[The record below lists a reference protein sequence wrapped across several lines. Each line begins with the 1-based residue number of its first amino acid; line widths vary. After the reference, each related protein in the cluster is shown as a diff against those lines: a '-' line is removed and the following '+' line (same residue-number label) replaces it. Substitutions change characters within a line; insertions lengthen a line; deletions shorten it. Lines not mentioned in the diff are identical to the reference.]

1 MGKNFSLK
9 NIYSFIKQ
17 VNYRYKKHNL
27 TAFAGQ
33 MAYFFVLSFF
43 PLLIFLI
50 SIVSKLKINYD
61 YAMEIFKRFI
71 PENISLMIADFI
83 GQTITTDGV
92 AVVSISGIL
101 MLYSASRA
109 VNALQRSIN
118 MSYDVTETRNF
129 FMVKL
134 MGMFYTLMFTLII
147 VLSLMVPTV
156 FQAIFNF
163 LNTIINVNIDEYWL
177 DLAHFLR
184 NILLLS
190 SFVVVILSIYAF
202 LPNKKMHLA
211 DILPG
216 ALFAIVGSVSTNFI
230 FSKIVGKLTD
240 YSILYGSLSAVIA
253 FMVWVYFLALII
265 ILGAEINA
273 ILYSKNI
280 ASIKFD
286 NQ

>member
-1 MGKNFSLK
+1 MSGKLPFKRIFGFVKLLN
-9 NIYSFIKQ
+9 Q
-17 VNYRYKKHNL
+17 RYKTHNL

-43 PLLIFLI
+43 PLLIFLL
-50 SIVSKLKINYD
+50 SIISKLKINYD
-61 YAMEIFKRFI
+61 YAMEIFERFI
-71 PENISLMIADFI
+71 PDNISLMIADFI
-83 GQTITTDGV
+83 SQTISTEGV
-92 AVVSISGIL
+92 AVLSISGVL

-118 MSYDVTETRNF
+118 MSYEVTETRNF

-156 FQAIFNF
+156 FQSVFQF
-163 LNTIINVNIDEYWL
+163 LNTMITIKIDSYWL

-184 NILLLS
+184 NILLMS
-190 SFVVVILSIYAF
+190 SFVIVILSIYAF

-216 ALFAIVGSVSTNFI
+216 AIFSIFGSISTNFV
-230 FSKIVGKLTD
+230 FSKIVGELTD

-253 FMVWVYFLALII
+253 FMVWVYFLSLII
-265 ILGAEINA
+265 IIGAEINA
-273 ILYSKNI
+273 IHYLKV
-280 ASIKFD
+280 K
-286 NQ
+286 Q

>member
-50 SIVSKLKINYD
+50 SIISKLKINYD

-190 SFVVVILSIYAF
+190 SFVVVILSIYVF
-202 LPNKKMHLA
+202 LPNKKMHLT

-216 ALFAIVGSVSTNFI
+216 AIFAIVGSVSTNFI
-230 FSKIVGKLTD
+230 FSQIVGKLTD
-240 YSILYGSLSAVIA
+240 YSLLYGSLSAVIA

-273 ILYSKNI
+273 ILYSKNNT
-280 ASIKFD
+280 SIKFD